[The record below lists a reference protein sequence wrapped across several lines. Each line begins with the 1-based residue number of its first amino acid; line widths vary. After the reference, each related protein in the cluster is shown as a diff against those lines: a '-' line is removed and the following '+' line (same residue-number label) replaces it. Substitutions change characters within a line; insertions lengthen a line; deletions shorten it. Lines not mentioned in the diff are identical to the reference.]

1 MEQGRRAPVLVG
13 AAIFNFVGVFS
24 MAISAIALRYGEN
37 SALFGLGLGCIELVI
52 AMVSIA
58 TVAQV
63 GNPSLK
69 TQGMLL
75 VGSSISGACIV
86 IACLVGAFLA
96 RSSDWVYE
104 SIIEITG
111 YAFVGFLILLFFV
124 GIATIRDAK
133 ERIL

>member
-1 MEQGRRAPVLVG
+1 
-13 AAIFNFVGVFS
+13 
-24 MAISAIALRYGEN
+24 MAISAIAFRYGEN
-37 SALFGLGLGCIELVI
+37 SALLGLGLGCIELVI

-124 GIATIRDAK
+124 GIAIIRDAK